1 MGACTCIERS
11 PMSPGLISVND
22 GATADC
28 GREIQNNILVHINI
42 APQTSSLHL
51 LGIIWI
57 IVGKFKGCP
66 SENPTS

>member
-22 GATADC
+22 GAAADC
-28 GREIQNNILVHINI
+28 GHEIQNNILGHIRI
-42 APQTSSLHL
+42 APPTSSPRLV
-51 LGIIWI
+51 GIIWI
-57 IVGKFKGCP
+57 MVGKFKGCP